1 MRSFCMLDKFYFVV
15 LIMNKIKEE
24 LLQYKLVRLNLN
36 DDFKMI

>member
-1 MRSFCMLDKFYFVV
+1 MLDKFYFVV